1 MPLDELKNFIH
12 QNKHLP
18 EVPTAEQIAKDGGI
32 DVGETNQLLLKKIEE
47 LTLYV
52 IQLQEEIEQLKQ
64 K

>member
-1 MPLDELKNFIH
+1 MPLKELKKYI
-12 QNKHLP
+12 QENKHLP
-18 EVPTAEQIAKDGGI
+18 EIPTAKEIEKQGGI